1 LILDAGDRNLRN
13 IRQPFSTREVSTRW
27 GPTWV
32 LEAGPRDAPP
42 LLFLHGIATHS
53 PAYDHEINGLSTR
66 FRVFAP
72 DIPGQPGRSI
82 ERTLPFQGRAYGDWA
97 TDLLDA
103 LGLEA
108 VHVAGFSMGGYATL
122 KLAEAAPERVR
133 RAALIVPLGLA
144 PGRLA
149 TIPRFLLNQV
159 LYRLRPTPDRLAAM
173 NGPIGSP
180 EQSVGPVMEELLG
193 LVTLHFRMKIQPT
206 PLVRREQLARYD
218 RPTLVLVAEHDCFW
232 HAGETLAGAH
242 RLLARPTVELLR
254 GQGHVPIAAHR
265 EANAA
270 RALSFLAEA

>member
-1 LILDAGDRNLRN
+1 MSQPPLFKSARGRRLILDAGDRNLRN
-13 IRQPFSTREVSTRW
+13 IRQPWSTREVSTRW

-53 PAYDHEINGLSTR
+53 PAYDHEINSLSTR

-72 DIPGQPGRSI
+72 DIPGQPGRSV
-82 ERTLPFQGRAYGDWA
+82 ERTLPFRGQAYGEWA

-122 KLAEAAPERVR
+122 
-133 RAALIVPLGLA
+133 
-144 PGRLA
+144 
-149 TIPRFLLNQV
+149 
-159 LYRLRPTPDRLAAM
+159 
-173 NGPIGSP
+173 
-180 EQSVGPVMEELLG
+180 
-193 LVTLHFRMKIQPT
+193 
-206 PLVRREQLARYD
+206 
-218 RPTLVLVAEHDCFW
+218 VLVAEHDCFW
-232 HAGETLAGAH
+232 HAGETLVGAH

-254 GQGHVPIAAHR
+254 GQGHVPVAAHR
-265 EANAA
+265 EANAT